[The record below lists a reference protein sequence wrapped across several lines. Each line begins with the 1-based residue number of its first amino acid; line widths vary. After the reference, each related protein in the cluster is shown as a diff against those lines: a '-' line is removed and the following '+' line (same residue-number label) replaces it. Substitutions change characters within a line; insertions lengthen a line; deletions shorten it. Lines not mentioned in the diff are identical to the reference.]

1 MRAFHY
7 FNPSMFAQVGMLLPL
22 GLTLNH
28 IFLEAEEGDIVVTN
42 EGYEN
47 EFVCSCALQAASPQ
61 AEAISQMLYGLP
73 VSKIIEPMREKYGRE
88 FDTNQLVF
96 VVIKKRDYALQN
108 RTRLRKGRLLSSIR
122 DAGEHSFSY
131 G

>member
-7 FNPSMFAQVGMLLPL
+7 FDPSQYAQVGMLLPL
-22 GLTLNH
+22 GTILNR
-28 IFLEAEEGDIVVTN
+28 IFLEAEPGDPVITN

-47 EFVCSCALQAASPQ
+47 EFVCSSVLQIGSPQ
-61 AEAISQMLYGLP
+61 SESVSQMLYGLP
-73 VSKIIEPMREKYGRE
+73 VSKIVEQMRNKYKRE

-96 VVIKKRDYALQN
+96 VVIKKGNYAVQD
-108 RTRLRKGRLLSSIR
+108 RTRFRKCRLLSSLR